1 MRIKL
6 LSRLLC
12 ALLSVLML
20 VCMIPAITVSASTEA
35 STVSTETDNTKVVYA
50 SAEEAFEAMTFMY
63 DNGKYSLRC
72 DTTLGSV
79 AYRNNATGEILFT
92 NPWNTSAESNTNE
105 ALHSR
110 LNSQITLSYGGKK
123 SGSYNSYDDAVK
135 KGQITVKPIKGG
147 LRVEYVI
154 GERSARVLLPRTI
167 ERAAFEEK
175 ILIPLSEKAPQRD
188 YLKFYNYY
196 NKMFYA
202 SYMEEGKTAMA
213 EAIAK
218 EAQFAIAKEKYIDI
232 YVLQGD
238 INDGAVRELEA
249 MILEYCPN
257 YNYEELDNDHA
268 YVEYEEESMSPCV
281 FKMALEYT
289 LDEHGLVVTLPANGM
304 RYDETAYRIDSL
316 CVLPYMGASEQT
328 SEGYSFVPDGSG
340 ALFALSENLGKYN
353 DWKYDYR
360 VYGNDFSLGDIS
372 GAHSQTIRM
381 PVFGQIETPVLEDGT
396 KGASRGYLAII
407 EAGESLASI
416 KVNHPGEHFTSIIP
430 SFVSRQ
436 SDTAR
441 SGDWSVYASRRYVE
455 DYRIRYIM
463 LSDDTKAQNA
473 TVDSYSECSWMGMA
487 CAYRDY
493 LDATSEGYNR
503 LNADNTKSSIPLYI
517 ETFGCMDSLQ
527 KVLSMPVTVSMPLTT
542 FEDVATMYD
551 YLAGAGVTNVNFK
564 MTGYANGGLY
574 SEVPYKLK
582 WESVVGGASGFE
594 DLTAYAAEK
603 GFGLY
608 PDFDFV
614 FTSRSDGGS
623 KVNMKKNA
631 ARTID
636 NRYTTRRVYSATK
649 QSMVSYYQMVLSPD
663 TYSDFYE
670 KLAKRYAKY
679 ENANGISLATF
690 GNALN
695 SDFDENKT
703 ILREETKQYV
713 MEALEYFGKDYNVM
727 LDGGNAF
734 TWSYADHILNIPL
747 DSSRYNYEMYSVPFM
762 GVVLHGYVEF
772 AGTPFNKEG
781 NMRYAMLKAM
791 ESGASLYF
799 VLSYANTEL
808 LKEDTLLSQNYS
820 IRYDIWQSKL
830 VDVYAELNAV
840 LADVQTKLI
849 IDHQFLDG
857 KRVPDE
863 DELLADIVAEAEK
876 AAAEIEAQLK
886 KDHDESV
893 AKLREYRIIAAEA
906 VNKITSL
913 TDYRALI
920 NQERASQTATTAQ
933 FVKNNWNA
941 LLGQDALDATL
952 LASFQNNFRRYI
964 VNNYLSMQNAMMK
977 ASGYVIEAR
986 NAYDALLVIK
996 NDPNLPATDVRPDDA
1011 LLDAAEAGVQNAE
1024 AAYLNLVKAFYGLD
1038 ASLPVDDAAYVGA
1051 SILHDSYNDVAVPAD
1066 LAARVQLAEG
1076 EPVTVADA
1084 HLRSY
1089 LLGDATDGET
1099 NLNELY
1105 AGIGAKALYEAFIA
1119 LLKEDGFYI
1128 EDDATTPEIN
1138 ESIEAGDGSVVLDDG
1153 SVLNSS
1159 NTTGNGSGSTGSST
1173 DATDSEKVFD
1183 KYAID
1188 NNIVLVTYGENGQA
1202 FKSIILNF
1210 NDYTVQTSLNGVVYT
1225 IEEYGYVVIY
1235 H

>member
-1 MRIKL
+1 MKIKL

-20 VCMIPAITVSASTEA
+20 LCMIPAITVSASDTEG
-35 STVSTETDNTKVVYA
+35 STSSAENDTVKVTYK
-50 SAEEAFEAMTFMY
+50 SAEEAFEAMTPMY

-92 NPWNTSAESNTNE
+92 NPWNTSAESNANE
-105 ALHSR
+105 TLHSR
-110 LNSQITLSYGGKK
+110 LNSQITLSYSGKK
-123 SGSYNSYDDAVK
+123 SGSYNSYNDAVM
-135 KGQITVKPIKGG
+135 KGQIAVKPIKGG

-238 INDGAVRELEA
+238 INDGAMRELEA

-316 CVLPYMGASEQT
+316 CVLPYMGASAQT
-328 SEGYSFVPDGSG
+328 SEGYSFIPDGSG
-340 ALFALSENLGKYN
+340 ALFELSENLGKYD

-381 PVFGQIETPVLEDGT
+381 PVFGQVETPVLEDGT
-396 KGASRGYLAII
+396 KGVSRGYLAVI
-407 EAGESLASI
+407 ESGEALASI
-416 KVNHPGEHFTSIIP
+416 KVNHPGEYFTSVIP

-473 TVDSYSECSWMGMA
+473 NLSSYYECSWMGMA

-493 LDATSEGYNR
+493 LDATNEGYDR
-503 LNADNTKSSIPLYI
+503 LNSDNTKTSIPLYI

-542 FEDVATMYD
+542 FEDVASMYD
-551 YLAGAGVTNVNFK
+551 YLAGEGVTNVNFK

-574 SEVPYKLK
+574 SDVPYKLK
-582 WESVVGGASGFE
+582 WESVVGGSSGFK

-670 KLAKRYAKY
+670 KLAKQYAKY
-679 ENANGISLATF
+679 ENAGGISLATF

-695 SDFDENKT
+695 SDFDEDKT
-703 ILREETKQYV
+703 ILREETKHYV
-713 MEALEYFGKDYNVM
+713 IEALKYFGKDYSVM
-727 LDGGNAF
+727 LDSGNAF
-734 TWSYADHILNIPL
+734 TWGYADHILNVPL

-791 ESGASLYF
+791 ESGATLYF

-808 LKEDTLLSQNYS
+808 LKEDVLLSQNYS

-830 VDVYAELNAV
+830 VEVYAELNAV

-857 KRVPDE
+857 KRVPDK
-863 DELLADIVAEAEK
+863 DELLADIVADAEK
-876 AAAEIEAQLK
+876 AAAEIEAQLQ
-886 KDHDESV
+886 KDHDKSV
-893 AKLREYRIIAAEA
+893 AKLREYRIIATDA
-906 VNKITSL
+906 VNKIKSL
-913 TDYRALI
+913 TDYKALI
-920 NQERASQTATTAQ
+920 NQERASQPSTTKHYVQ
-933 FVKNNWNA
+933 LNWND
-941 LLGQDALDATL
+941 LLKKSEGERPAGEVE
-952 LASFQNNFRRYI
+952 SFQTNFRRYI
-964 VNNYLSMQNAMMK
+964 VDNYLSMQNSLMK
-977 ASGYVIEAR
+977 AASYLIEAR
-986 NAYDALLVIK
+986 NAYDELVKIK
-996 NDPNLPATDVRPDDA
+996 NDANLPETDVRPDEA
-1011 LLDAAEAGVQNAE
+1011 MLTVAANGVKEAE
-1024 AAYLNLVKAFYGLD
+1024 DAYLDLVKAFYGGPQ
-1038 ASLPVDDAAYVGA
+1038 ASLPVPAGHSGA
-1051 SILHDSYNDVAVPAD
+1051 SILHAD
-1066 LAARVQLAEG
+1066 YDAIVTPKQLADKVQYTEG
-1076 EPVTVADA
+1076 VSVDPG

-1089 LLGDATDGET
+1089 LLSKDAMAGET
-1099 NLNELY
+1099 DLNTLY
-1105 AGIGAKALYEAFIA
+1105 ASIGCKALYEAFIA
-1119 LLKEDGFYI
+1119 LLKEDNFYI
-1128 EDDATTPEIN
+1128 YDNAETPEQN
-1138 ESIEAGDGSVVLDDG
+1138 ECIEQGTGAVVLDKGDQVPTIIIPDNDG
-1153 SVLNSS
+1153 ANQ
-1159 NTTGNGSGSTGSST
+1159 TNGTVT
-1173 DATDSEKVFD
+1173 EKVFD

-1188 NNIVLVTYGENGQA
+1188 NNIVLVTYGENGKA

-1210 NDYTVQTSLNGVVYT
+1210 NDYTVQTTFNDYTYT

>member
-20 VCMIPAITVSASTEA
+20 LCMVPAITVSASTAESA
-35 STVSTETDNTKVVYA
+35 SVSTDTKNTKVAYQ
-50 SAEEAFEAMTFMY
+50 SAEEAFEAMTPMY

-79 AYRNNATGEILFT
+79 AYRNNETGEILFT
-92 NPWNTSAESNTNE
+92 NPWNTSAESNTNN

-110 LNSQITLSYGGKK
+110 LNSQITLSYSGKK
-123 SGSYNSYDDAVK
+123 SGSYNSYNDAVL
-135 KGQITVKPIKGG
+135 KGQITVKAIKGG
-147 LRVEYVI
+147 VRVEYVI

-167 ERAAFEEK
+167 ERATFEEK
-175 ILIPLSEKAPQRD
+175 ILIPLSENAPQRD

-218 EAQFAIAKEKYIDI
+218 EAQFAIAKKKYIDI

-238 INDGAVRELEA
+238 IPDGDVRELEA
-249 MILEYCPN
+249 MILEYCPD

-268 YVEYEEESMSPCV
+268 YVEYEEEFMSPCV

-289 LDEHGLVVTLPANGM
+289 LDEYGLVVTLPANGM

-316 CVLPYMGASEQT
+316 CVLPYMGASAQT
-328 SEGYSFVPDGSG
+328 SEGYSFIPDGSG
-340 ALFALSENLGKYN
+340 ALFALSENLGKYG

-381 PVFGQIETPVLEDGT
+381 PVFGQVETPVLEDGT

-416 KVNHPGEHFTSIIP
+416 KVNHPGEYFTSIIP

-436 SDTAR
+436 SDTAK
-441 SGDWSVYASRRYVE
+441 SGDWSIYASRRYVE

-473 TVDSYSECSWMGMA
+473 GLSSYYECSWMGMA

-493 LDATSEGYNR
+493 LDATNDGYNR
-503 LNADNTKSSIPLYI
+503 LTAENTKTSIPLYI

-551 YLAGAGVTNVNFK
+551 YLAGEGVTNVNFK

-574 SEVPYKLK
+574 SDVPYKLK
-582 WESVVGGASGFE
+582 WESAVGGSSGFE

-670 KLAKRYAKY
+670 NLAKRYAKY

-695 SDFDENKT
+695 SDYDEDKAT
-703 ILREETKQYV
+703 LREEAKQYV

-863 DELLADIVAEAEK
+863 DELLADIVADAEK
-876 AAAEIEAQLK
+876 TAAEIEAQLE
-886 KDHDESV
+886 KDHSKAV
-893 AKLREYRIIAAEA
+893 AKLREYRIIATDA

-913 TDYRALI
+913 IDYKALI
-920 NQERASQTATTAQ
+920 NQERASQTSTTAQ

-941 LLGQDALDATL
+941 LLALAPETRDPAAV
-952 LASFQNNFRRYI
+952 ASFQANFKRYI
-964 VNNYLSMQNAMMK
+964 VDNYFNLQNNLMK
-977 ASGYVIEAR
+977 AAGYVIEAR
-986 NAYDALLVIK
+986 DAYDALYEIK
-996 NDPNLPATDVRPDDA
+996 MNPSETDVIPDDA
-1011 LLDAAEAGVQNAE
+1011 LIEAAANGVEAAED
-1024 AAYLNLVKAFYGLD
+1024 AYLELVAAFYGGT
-1038 ASLPVDDAAYVGA
+1038 ASLPVEGDATYVGV
-1051 SILHDSYNDVAVPAD
+1051 SILHDSYDSVAVPAD
-1066 LAARVQLAEG
+1066 LAARVQYTEG
-1076 EPVTVADA
+1076 MTVDSL
-1084 HLRSY
+1084 HLSNY
-1089 LLGDATDGET
+1089 LLGDGMDDVDGVT
-1099 NLNELY
+1099 VNNYY
-1105 AGIGAKALYEAFIA
+1105 ANIGAKALYEAFID
-1119 LLKEDGFYI
+1119 LLKVDGFYI
-1128 EDDATTPEIN
+1128 EDNAETEQN
-1138 ESIEAGDGSVVLDDG
+1138 ECIESSSVVLDDG
-1153 SVLNSS
+1153 NVLNSS
-1159 NTTGNGSGSTGSST
+1159 SNIGSSDGDST
-1173 DATDSEKVFD
+1173 DDTTTETTFD

-1188 NNIVLVTYGENGQA
+1188 NNIVLVTYGETGQA

-1210 NDYTVQTSLNGVVYT
+1210 NDYTVQTSFNGVTYT
-1225 IEEYGYVVIY
+1225 VEEYGYVVIY

>member
-20 VCMIPAITVSASTEA
+20 LCMIPAITVSASTAEA
-35 STVSTETDNTKVVYA
+35 TTNPAVTDNTKVVYG
-50 SAEEAFEAMTFMY
+50 SAEEAFEAMTPMY

-72 DTTLGSV
+72 DTALGTV

-92 NPWNTSAESNTNE
+92 NPWNMSAESNTNE
-105 ALHSR
+105 ALRSR
-110 LNSQITLSYGGKK
+110 LNSQITLSFGGKK

-167 ERAAFEEK
+167 ERLAFEEK
-175 ILIPLSEKAPQRD
+175 ILIPLSEKAPSRD
-188 YLKFYNYY
+188 FTKFYNYY

-238 INDGAVRELEA
+238 IPDGDVRELEA
-249 MILEYCPN
+249 MILEYCPD

-304 RYDETAYRIDSL
+304 RYDETAYRINTL

-340 ALFALSENLGKYN
+340 ALFALNENLGKYD

-381 PVFGQIETPVLEDGT
+381 PVFGQVETPVLEDGT
-396 KGASRGYLAII
+396 KGTSRGYLAII

-416 KVNHPGEHFTSIIP
+416 KVNHPGEHFTSVIP

-473 TVDSYSECSWMGMA
+473 SLSSYYECSWMGMA

-493 LDATSEGYNR
+493 LDATSDGYNR
-503 LNADNTKSSIPLYI
+503 LTADNTKSSIPLYI

-527 KVLSMPVTVSMPLTT
+527 KVLSMPVTISMPLTT

-551 YLAGAGVTNVNFK
+551 YLAGEGVTNVNFK

-582 WESVVGGASGFE
+582 WESAVGGSSGFE
-594 DLTAYAAEK
+594 DLSAYAAEK

-679 ENANGISLATF
+679 ENASGISLATF

-703 ILREETKQYV
+703 ILREEAKHYV

-727 LDGGNAF
+727 LDGANAF
-734 TWSYADHILNIPL
+734 TWSYADHILNVPL

-762 GVVLHGYVEF
+762 GMVLHGYVEF

-808 LKEDTLLSQNYS
+808 LKEDVLLSQNYS

-840 LADVQTKLI
+840 LADVQTKLL

-863 DELLADIVAEAEK
+863 DELLADIVADAEK
-876 AAAEIEAQLK
+876 KAAEIEAQIK
-886 KDHDESV
+886 KDHDKSV
-893 AKLREYRIIAAEA
+893 ARLREYRIIATTA
-906 VNKITSL
+906 VSKIAAL
-913 TDYRALI
+913 TDYKALI
-920 NQERASQTATTAQ
+920 NQERASQASTTAQ

-941 LLGQDALDATL
+941 LLNEDAPDATAI
-952 LASFQNNFRRYI
+952 ASFQTNFRRYI
-964 VNNYLSMQNAMMK
+964 VDNYINLQNNMMK
-977 ASGYVIEAR
+977 AAGYVIEAR
-986 NAYDALLVIK
+986 NAYDALLAIK
-996 NDPNLPATDVRPDDA
+996 NDPNLPETNVRPDDA
-1011 LLDAAEAGVQNAE
+1011 LLEAAEKGVQDAE
-1024 AAYLNLVKAFYGLD
+1024 NAYLSMVAAFYGLD
-1038 ASLPVDDAAYVGA
+1038 ATLPVDDADYVGVA
-1051 SILHDSYNDVAVPAD
+1051 ILHDAYNDVAVPAD

-1076 EPVTVADA
+1076 DALTVADA

-1089 LLGDATDGET
+1089 LLGNAMAEDV

-1105 AGIGAKALYEAFIA
+1105 AGIGAKALYEAFVA

-1128 EDDATTPEIN
+1128 EDNAETLEQN
-1138 ESIEAGDGSVVLDDG
+1138 ECIEVGTGSVVLDDG

-1159 NTTGNGSGSTGSST
+1159 TT
-1173 DATDSEKVFD
+1173 TDSDMDDSNEETVTEKVFD

-1188 NNIVLVTYGENGQA
+1188 NNSVLVTYGENGQA
-1202 FKSIILNF
+1202 FKSLILNF
-1210 NDYTVQTSLNGVVYT
+1210 NDYTVQTTFNGVIYT